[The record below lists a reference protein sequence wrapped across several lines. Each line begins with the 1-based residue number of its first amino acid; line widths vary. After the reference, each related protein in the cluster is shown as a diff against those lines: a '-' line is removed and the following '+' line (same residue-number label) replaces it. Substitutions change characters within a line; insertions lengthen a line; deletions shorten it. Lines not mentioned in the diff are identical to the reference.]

1 MRSNILMIVVII
13 GLIGCTDAKGG
24 GDKTTTPSNIKYRTI
39 TPETKVKNTVKSYD
53 DYKPVEMQLDDMTF
67 SDAFRIQHSAK
78 GEGHTFWWNGDEYTT
93 DLGVSQ
99 PLERGR
105 WVTNSDDR
113 DDSCYENWRDE
124 CGVCNG
130 EGPTVWYLDLDG
142 DGLGD
147 PNTWTKECT
156 YPSVDE
162 E

>member
-1 MRSNILMIVVII
+1 MRSNLLMIVMMIFV
-13 GLIGCTDAKGG
+13 GCSDVEAK
-24 GDKTTTPSNIKYRTI
+24 DNSNITNRVLNKAEQMEKEPVVDHSMFKYTH
-39 TPETKVKNTVKSYD
+39 VD
-53 DYKPVEMQLDDMTF
+53 PVQINLDDMPF
-67 SDAFRIQHSAK
+67 VEAFRIQHRAK

-93 DLGVSQ
+93 DLNVSQ

-105 WVTNSDDR
+105 WVTNSDDK
-113 DDSCYENWRDE
+113 DDTCYENWRDE

-130 EGPTVWYLDLDG
+130 EGPTTWYLDLDG

>member
-1 MRSNILMIVVII
+1 MRSNLLMIVMMIFV
-13 GLIGCTDAKGG
+13 GCSDVEAK
-24 GDKTTTPSNIKYRTI
+24 DNSNITNRVLNKAEQIEKEPVVDHSMFKYTH
-39 TPETKVKNTVKSYD
+39 VD
-53 DYKPVEMQLDDMTF
+53 PV
-67 SDAFRIQHSAK
+67 QHRAK

-93 DLGVSQ
+93 DLNVSQ

-105 WVTNSDDR
+105 WVTNSDDK
-113 DDSCYENWRDE
+113 DDTCYENWRDE

-130 EGPTVWYLDLDG
+130 EGPTTWYLDLDG

>member
-93 DLGVSQ
+93 DLYISLPVGNYK
-99 PLERGR
+99 
-105 WVTNSDDR
+105 WVKNNNDIDDTCT
-113 DDSCYENWRDE
+113 SNVIDE
-124 CGVCNG
+124 CGVCDG
-130 EGPTVWYLDLDG
+130 HGKDTWYIDLDG

-147 PNTWTKECT
+147 PNVHTTTCT